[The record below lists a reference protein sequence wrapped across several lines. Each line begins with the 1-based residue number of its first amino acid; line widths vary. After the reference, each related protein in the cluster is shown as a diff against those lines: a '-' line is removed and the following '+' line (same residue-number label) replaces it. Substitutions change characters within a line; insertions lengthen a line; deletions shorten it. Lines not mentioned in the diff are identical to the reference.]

1 MKTFKEFFKQYALQ
15 LVSESEAND
24 SALNFIKKWRDK
36 VKVLSA
42 AGDESGAL
50 REHVMSQS
58 DIAYG
63 KLYRFHFLEYK
74 LHLLKQNGNTGNL
87 TDFTIYEINNLYE
100 WLKEWMLGIL
110 ETRVYYDT
118 DKNPRYLN
126 WWNEL
131 QQKATIPERER
142 HVGSGIGGKEMG
154 IPWESIVESYIRLK
168 SASSLKDKVIAITLA
183 LNAWHDNGGIFGIT
197 SQDAEK
203 FGGEDV
209 WSFAPLSMAQF
220 DKLDKIDPR
229 KVEQEIRKELN

>member
-1 MKTFKEFFKQYALQ
+1 MKTFKEFYKQYALQ
-15 LVSESEAND
+15 LVSENVANNA
-24 SALNFIKKWRDK
+24 SLNYIKKWRDK
-36 VKVLSA
+36 VKALSA
-42 AGDESGAL
+42 AGDKNDEL
-50 REHVMSQS
+50 RRHVMSQS
-58 DIAYG
+58 DIAFI

-74 LHLLKQNGNTGNL
+74 LHLLKQNNNASNL
-87 TDFTIYEINNLYE
+87 IDFTIYEINNLYE

-110 ETRVYYDT
+110 ETRIYYDT

-126 WWNEL
+126 HWSDL

-142 HVGSGIGGKEMG
+142 HLGTGLGGKEMG

-168 SASSLKDKVIAITLA
+168 SASSLKDKTIAVTLA

-197 SQDAEK
+197 SQDAEEM
-203 FGGEDV
+203 GGEDV
-209 WSFAPLSMAQF
+209 WSFAPLSMDRF